1 MLAGLFGK
9 VDTDPDADALFKT
22 SRTALR
28 AFALLAA
35 LSAARCLA
43 WDPAL
48 AAAFTL
54 QVAVRLSLATKLPSS
69 RSRLLSAYLPLSAVL
84 SLIAVWSGNW
94 TAFSSRPELYV
105 YCGWRCGELI
115 YGLALARVAFACH
128 TDTRFD
134 RGRIVLGFL
143 ASAGCYLIGDVLL
156 GSVFPG
162 ARWAVAEAS
171 SALMTIWVILP
182 MLQRDSAVSPPLLP
196 LEALIPLPDAASAD
210 AAPPPAIAT
219 PSVAMTGRDIRDL
232 IDPHILDDL
241 DAPPTAVPTPG
252 DARAPV
258 STAPLSTVSPEGPVT
273 SPRPPSQRLAPRR
286 PSSVGARPKVVVV
299 NRRRTR
305 VSPLAIAGA
314 AALVGV
320 AAVGLYGTR
329 MKAPPTAPASSP
341 EAQLVA
347 TTSVALVRMATR
359 APIAKR
365 LSLDAAIFGG
375 RPLQWW
381 KDELRFAQGARAE
394 LLRHRIEAFG
404 FRVSTD
410 AGELKIAPEIQQ
422 RLAQRLQGANPTYAA
437 PPADAERLQQIIQML
452 EENARSDERFRPS
465 SHHPRVIL
473 AERAGLLGCLR
484 IAFAAGAVHD
494 GEMPGLTRVS
504 QMAVLHDENRPLYR
518 SLMLA
523 LDKVGGSLVIET
535 GVTDSALTL
544 VAPAP
549 EFDDLAA
556 KLVRAVLVPNVE
568 SLNLPAAKAR
578 AISDR
583 NDTNTDQAA
592 LLLASKAFDDSRYAN
607 PPLGRRD
614 VIQILQRSDLK
625 KHFAGPLAP
634 ANATVV
640 VTGRF
645 DRARFRS
652 LLRGISGGIDQP
664 TLRPS
669 APIAGAHPV
678 PSVINMSLV
687 AFPVTLHGP
696 EDVAKLWMS
705 AKLVEEHLFGEFR
718 ARGIAY
724 QVSSGPQ
731 HHRWLD
737 FLLVTVPFGEE
748 APDAPEA
755 LITREIEALFEDG
768 LDDRTI
774 GRNRRA
780 VLESLAEI
788 DQNPFLLAQAFGEA
802 KDVETTGVLV
812 AKAVMSL
819 KTEQLVRFAEDYL
832 QPRMAL
838 ELNFQVGEAHP

>member
-1 MLAGLFGK
+1 LVLAGLFGK
-9 VDTDPDADALFKT
+9 VDADPDAHALFKS
-22 SRTALR
+22 SRIVLR
-28 AFALLAA
+28 SFALLAA
-35 LSAARCLA
+35 LSAARCLG
-43 WDPAL
+43 WDPAF
-48 AAAFTL
+48 AAAFAL
-54 QVAVRLSLATKLPSS
+54 QVAVRLSLAAKLPSS
-69 RSRLLSAYLPLSAVL
+69 RSRLLSLYLALSAVL
-84 SLIAVWSGNW
+84 SLIVLW
-94 TAFSSRPELYV
+94 TGKGTVFPSRPEFYV
-105 YCGWRCGELI
+105 YCGWRSAELI
-115 YGLALARVAFACH
+115 YGLSLTRVAFACH
-128 TDTRFD
+128 TDNGFD
-134 RGRIVLGFL
+134 RGRIVLGLF
-143 ASAGCYLIGDVLL
+143 ASAGCYLIGDSLL

-182 MLQRDSAVSPPLLP
+182 MLQRQSAPPPPLLP
-196 LEALIPLPDAASAD
+196 LEALIPLPDSGSAE
-210 AAPPPAIAT
+210 PSSPPATAT
-219 PSVAMTGRDIRDL
+219 PFVAMTGPDIRDL

-241 DAPPTAVPTPG
+241 DAPPTS
-252 DARAPV
+252 APPPEEAL
-258 STAPLSTVSPEGPVT
+258 APLSTVPPAGPV
-273 SPRPPSQRLAPRR
+273 SDPRPPTQRLAPRR
-286 PSSVGARPKVVVV
+286 PSSVGARPKVLVV
-299 NRRRTR
+299 NRRRPR
-305 VSPLAIAGA
+305 VSPLAIACA
-314 AALVGV
+314 AAVVGV
-320 AAVGLYGTR
+320 AGLGLYGMR
-329 MKAPPTAPASSP
+329 MKAPATEPASSP
-341 EAQLVA
+341 EALLVA
-347 TTSVALVRMATR
+347 ATSIAPVRTATR
-359 APIAKR
+359 APIGKR
-365 LSLDAAIFGG
+365 LSLDVAIFGG
-375 RPLQWW
+375 RPLRWW
-381 KDELRFAQGARAE
+381 KDELRLAQGARAE
-394 LLRHRIEAFG
+394 LLRRRIEAYG

-410 AGELKIAPEIQQ
+410 PGDIQIAPEIQQ
-422 RLAQRLQGANPTYAA
+422 RLAERLHGTNPTYQP
-437 PPADAERLQQIIQML
+437 PPADAERPRQIIQML
-452 EENARSDERFRPS
+452 EESARSDERFRPS
-465 SHHPRVIL
+465 LHHPRVIL
-473 AERAGLLGCLR
+473 AERAGLVGCVR
-484 IAFAAGAVHD
+484 IAFAAGAIHD

-523 LDKVGGSLVIET
+523 LDKVGGSLVVET

-568 SLNLPAAKAR
+568 SINMPAAKAR
-578 AISDR
+578 AISER
-583 NDTNTDQAA
+583 NDANTDQAA

-652 LLRGISGGIDQP
+652 LLRGISGGLDQP

-669 APIAGAHPV
+669 TPIAGAHPV
-678 PSVINMSLV
+678 PSLINMSLV
-687 AFPVTLHGP
+687 AFPVTLQGP

-705 AKLVEEHLFGEFR
+705 AKLVEEHLFAEFR

-768 LDDRTI
+768 LDDRTV

-788 DQNPFLLAQAFGEA
+788 DQNPFLLAQALGGA
-802 KDVETTGVLV
+802 KDVETAGVLV

-819 KTEQLVRFAEDYL
+819 TTEQLVRFAEDHL
-832 QPRMAL
+832 QARMAL